1 MRLQKANTINYIL
14 KPFSQGVIHN
24 SLLDNKQS
32 QKSNGN
38 EVLISTIIGQ
48 PTKLGMKALHKF
60 IPVPN
65 QFYLVLSVCR
75 DPEDSLA
82 LLELLGQSAIYS
94 EPVPKY
100 AQSRFSLIE
109 KSKIPGLIESLPK
122 SVLLGI
128 SSPVMNPE
136 AIESYYHDCIDA
148 MNSEKT
154 TVNLRFFIIKV
165 RSETKNMLS
174 HISLN

>member
-1 MRLQKANTINYIL
+1 MCQFLIADDEILTRTETLKKIKKLGLPVQCAFKEANTINYIL

-82 LLELLGQSAIYS
+82 LLDLLVNRQFTRSLS
-94 EPVPKY
+94 LNMRSPVFH
-100 AQSRFSLIE
+100 S
-109 KSKIPGLIESLPK
+109 SKNQKLR
-122 SVLLGI
+122 I
-128 SSPVMNPE
+128 SST
-136 AIESYYHDCIDA
+136 AC
-148 MNSEKT
+148 
-154 TVNLRFFIIKV
+154 LRACYWA
-165 RSETKNMLS
+165 
-174 HISLN
+174 